1 VFADPVRR
9 TALAVLDDTSTPTS
23 LETLAYGIESDP
35 EADVACVDACS
46 VALHHRHLP
55 ILDEAGLVDY
65 DPPTNTIRSCHGSVR
80 PSSTDGEND
89 ATDGGDAIDATEG
102 TGDSGRVPSTI
113 LYH

>member
-1 VFADPVRR
+1 MNGKTSKSIAESALEDGSSSGITDDQLYRVFADPVRR

-65 DPPTNTIRSCHGSVR
+65 DPPTNTIRSCHGSVQALV
-80 PSSTDGEND
+80 D
-89 ATDGGDAIDATEG
+89 
-102 TGDSGRVPSTI
+102 
-113 LYH
+113 